1 MAEQTYL
8 SPQKFKELQE
18 ELEHLRTVKR
28 REIADS
34 LELARSFGDLSENA
48 EYQKARDD
56 QEELEEK
63 IAFIDDMLRR
73 AVLVEG
79 HHSTIAELGSTVHLK
94 KGTDGAKIVYTIVGS
109 AEADLV
115 NGKISNESPIGA
127 AMIGKKK
134 GDSFEVT
141 TPKGTIKYTILQI
154 E

>member
-79 HHSTIAELGSTVHLK
+79 HHSTIAELGSTVHVK
-94 KGTDGAKIVYTIVGS
+94 KGTEGAKLTFTIVGS

-127 AMIGKKK
+127 AMLGKKK
-134 GDSFEVT
+134 GDTFEVT
-141 TPKGTIKYTILQI
+141 TSKGTTKYSILQI